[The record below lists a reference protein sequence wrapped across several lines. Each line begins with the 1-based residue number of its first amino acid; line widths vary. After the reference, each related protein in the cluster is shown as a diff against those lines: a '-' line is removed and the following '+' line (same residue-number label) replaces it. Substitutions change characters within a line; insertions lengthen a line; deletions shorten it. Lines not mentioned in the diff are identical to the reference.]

1 MTVSVFEHPFLAG
14 LLGDEEIGGQFTVE
28 ADIAAMLAF
37 EAALARAEA
46 DAGLLS
52 RTDAARIT
60 EVCTGFRPDVASLR
74 KAVGTDGVVIPDL
87 VRQLRDAIGE
97 EAAKSLHLGVTSQ
110 DAIDTSLM
118 LRLKKVFYILA
129 GRLFA
134 VTKSF
139 EKLDA
144 QFGTRALMGHTRMQA
159 AIPITVSDRLASWKT
174 PLVEYSERLVQ
185 QRFPLQFGGA
195 AGTLDKLK
203 DKAAHVRLALAAE
216 LGLSDQP
223 QWQSQ
228 RLPVADIAHILS
240 LITGSLGKFGQDIAL
255 LAQAG
260 DEIKLQGGGGSSAMA
275 HKQNPVAAE
284 TLVALAR
291 FNATQI
297 AGIQQSMVHEQER
310 SGAAWTLEW
319 MILPQMAMATGVS
332 LKLAGQLADNILSL
346 GRE

>member
-14 LLGDEEIGGQFTVE
+14 LLGDEEIGAHFTVE
-28 ADIAAMLAF
+28 ADIAAMLTF
-37 EAALARAEA
+37 EAAVARAEA
-46 DAGLLS
+46 GAGLLS
-52 RTDAARIT
+52 QADAARIA
-60 EVCTGFRPDVASLR
+60 EVCSGFRPDVASLR

-87 VRQLRDAIGE
+87 VKQLREAIGGD
-97 EAAKSLHLGVTSQ
+97 AAKSLHLGATSQ

-129 GRLFA
+129 GRLFTVA
-134 VTKSF
+134 KSL

-144 QFGTRALMGHTRMQA
+144 QFGSRALMGRTRMQA

-174 PLVEYSERLVQ
+174 PLVEYSERLMQ

-195 AGTLDKLK
+195 AGTLDKLG
-203 DKAAHVRLALAAE
+203 DKAAPVRSALAAE
-216 LGLSDQP
+216 LGLSDQS

-228 RLPVADIAHILS
+228 RLPIADIAHIFS

-260 DEIKLQGGGGSSAMA
+260 GEIKLQGGGGSSAMA

-319 MILPQMAMATGVS
+319 MILPQMAMAAGVS
-332 LKLAGQLADNILSL
+332 LKLAAQLADNIVKL
-346 GRE
+346 GTE